1 MDHISVDAVA
11 LWRHIQG
18 HEKEL
23 LHKRKFL
30 MGLEDVDST
39 DHMGRFYAGKVSMM
53 PESILRKDDVFY
65 EEARSFVEKSFLQ
78 AFDSEARQHPID
90 DDHLCEMLN
99 MSKYILLLL
108 DDLSNEGMCLLAKI
122 VTRGLVVFDK
132 TRPRMKRVIKDS
144 LKELHSN
151 RLNCNV
157 LGQMQDELFQLLKD
171 PKNFQQNYGKHTK
184 ITRKSLQA
192 FDSEARQHSTADDD
206 HLCEMHNMSKYIL
219 LVLDDL
225 SNKGMCLLAKIL
237 TRGLVVFNKTRPRMK
252 RVIKDS
258 LQELHNNWSDCNVL
272 GQMQDEIFLL
282 LNNPKNFHQNY
293 GKHTKVTRK
302 SLHNALNKVKLES
315 FPIKALYAMYRTLK
329 GTQGV
334 MLQSRPCRSGWSKDR
349 LCEQV
354 QMLWVKMIDQHDES
368 HMLQDSLVKAMAI
381 PGLYSK
387 IASNSQYLSLAKFVH
402 VSPEKEALQ
411 NEIVKA
417 IKSLSQIKLKK
428 EELKNLQLLLDP
440 ESKVDVYG
448 GKKVIKS
455 MLTDCL
461 FECSYMDAV
470 PPSLIDVLS
479 LINKKS
485 CNIHR
490 FSLKDVIDEEVEYI
504 LIVSA
509 HTKQLV
515 WDCVPFDKLEQNFV
529 EAYMED
535 LEESDD
541 GDIFDDDDPQTQTN
555 SLDEVQIRFNESIT
569 GDSGSPCS
577 SSATY
582 TCKDNLGSCDDIV
595 SSPSVRAASFSG
607 KDECM
612 GIKIHGDEF
621 RSTVVG
627 DGSFSFVPPML
638 HSNSDMTGG
647 LYLPN
652 PMSKYLNNH
661 YVAIQEMCD
670 QASLVA
676 YQVIGQVLMDFGQSE
691 ALGLN
696 SESKSYLRHDFARTE
711 HFQESD
717 VGSNDIDASDPI
729 IVRAVQ
735 KVIPSFSKSQLEMV
749 KKFMKS

>member
-1 MDHISVDAVA
+1 
-11 LWRHIQG
+11 
-18 HEKEL
+18 
-23 LHKRKFL
+23 
-30 MGLEDVDST
+30 
-39 DHMGRFYAGKVSMM
+39 
-53 PESILRKDDVFY
+53 
-65 EEARSFVEKSFLQ
+65 
-78 AFDSEARQHPID
+78 
-90 DDHLCEMLN
+90 
-99 MSKYILLLL
+99 
-108 DDLSNEGMCLLAKI
+108 
-122 VTRGLVVFDK
+122 
-132 TRPRMKRVIKDS
+132 
-144 LKELHSN
+144 
-151 RLNCNV
+151 
-157 LGQMQDELFQLLKD
+157 
-171 PKNFQQNYGKHTK
+171 
-184 ITRKSLQA
+184 
-192 FDSEARQHSTADDD
+192 
-206 HLCEMHNMSKYIL
+206 
-219 LVLDDL
+219 
-225 SNKGMCLLAKIL
+225 
-237 TRGLVVFNKTRPRMK
+237 
-252 RVIKDS
+252 
-258 LQELHNNWSDCNVL
+258 
-272 GQMQDEIFLL
+272 
-282 LNNPKNFHQNY
+282 
-293 GKHTKVTRK
+293 
-302 SLHNALNKVKLES
+302 
-315 FPIKALYAMYRTLK
+315 
-329 GTQGV
+329 
-334 MLQSRPCRSGWSKDR
+334 
-349 LCEQV
+349 
-354 QMLWVKMIDQHDES
+354 MIDQHDES
-368 HMLQDSLVKAMAI
+368 HMLQVSLVKAMAI
-381 PGLYSK
+381 PCLYSK

-411 NEIVKA
+411 KEIVKA
-417 IKSLSQIKLKK
+417 IKSLSQIKLTK

-461 FECSYMDAV
+461 SECSYMDVV
-470 PPSLIDVLS
+470 PPPLIDALS

-490 FSLKDVIDEEVEYI
+490 FSLKEFIDEEVEYI

-515 WDCVPFDKLEQNFV
+515 WDCVPVDKLEQDFV

-535 LEESDD
+535 FEESDD
-541 GDIFDDDDPQTQTN
+541 GDIFDDDDPQPQTN

-577 SSATY
+577 TSTTS
-582 TCKDNLGSCDDIV
+582 TCKDNLGRCDDIV
-595 SSPSVRAASFSG
+595 SSPSVRGASFSG

-627 DGSFSFVPPML
+627 EGSSSFVPPML

-647 LYLPN
+647 LDLPN
-652 PMSKYLNNH
+652 PMSQYQNNH

-711 HFQESD
+711 HFQESG